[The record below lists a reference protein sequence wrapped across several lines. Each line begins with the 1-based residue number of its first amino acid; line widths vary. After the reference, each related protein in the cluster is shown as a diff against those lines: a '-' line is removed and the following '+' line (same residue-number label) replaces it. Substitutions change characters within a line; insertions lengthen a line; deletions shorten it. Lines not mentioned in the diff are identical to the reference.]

1 MLTLAIDTA
10 TKVCALALCKEGQ
23 VLAEY
28 NINQGM
34 THSEG
39 LLPQLE
45 QMLKRAKVDKK
56 DIELIAVS
64 MGPGS
69 FTGLR
74 IGLATAEAMAYSWH
88 CLLHGV
94 DTLKALAYN
103 IPLEGFVLSPIL
115 DAQKGNYYQA
125 LYAWEQGK
133 LKELSSVEVVNKE
146 KLLAKL
152 EATGQKCIILG
163 ECQKLEKLTLPETV
177 TLAPVTLRMP
187 KGASVALAARAETDP
202 EQDKKI
208 FGLEPYYI
216 RRSEA
221 EELWEQRQQQLAH
234 QQQPAQQQAM
244 QKQPVQQQQQQ
255 QQAQLGEQA

>member
-10 TKVCALALCKEGQ
+10 TKVCSIALCRDEE

-28 NINQGM
+28 AINMGM

-39 LLPQLE
+39 LLPQIE
-45 QMLKRAKVDKK
+45 QLLQRCKIEKK
-56 DIELIAVS
+56 DIDLLAVS

-88 CLLHGV
+88 CCLHGV
-94 DTLKALAYN
+94 NTLEALAYN
-103 IPLEGFVLSPIL
+103 IPIEGIVLSPVL

-125 LYAWEQGK
+125 LYKWEKGQLVQLGDI
-133 LKELSSVEVVNKE
+133 EVVNKE
-146 KLLAKL
+146 RLLERISLLGSEKTL
-152 EATGQKCIILG
+152 LLG
-163 ECQKLEKLTLPETV
+163 ECAKLAKMELPEHIA
-177 TLAPVTLRMP
+177 LAPQTMRMP
-187 KGASVALAARAETDP
+187 KGGSVALAAVNKFDP

-221 EELWEQRQQQLAH
+221 EELWEQRQ
-234 QQQPAQQQAM
+234 
-244 QKQPVQQQQQQ
+244 KK
-255 QQAQLGEQA
+255 

>member
-10 TKVCALALCKEGQ
+10 TKICSVALCKDRE

-28 NINQGM
+28 TINRGM

-45 QMLKRAKVDKK
+45 QLFTRSGISKK
-56 DIELIAVS
+56 EIELLAVS

-74 IGLATAEAMAYSWH
+74 IGLATAEAMAYAFKVYI
-88 CLLHGV
+88 HGV
-94 DTLKALAYN
+94 NTLKALAYN
-103 IPLEGFVLSPIL
+103 LPVDGAVLSPVI

-125 LYAWEQGK
+125 IYKWEGGV
-133 LKELSSVEVVNKE
+133 LRELMPLAVVKA
-146 KLLAKL
+146 AKVL
-152 EATGQKCIILG
+152 ENMAGTGCDVVILG
-163 ECQKLEKLTLPETV
+163 ECAKLIKNGLPAFVKTV
-177 TLAPVTLRMP
+177 PDHLAMP
-187 KGASVALAARAETDP
+187 RASSVAFAAMAEFDP
-202 EQDKKI
+202 AADRKI

-221 EELWEQRQQQLAH
+221 EELWEKKHA
-234 QQQPAQQQAM
+234 
-244 QKQPVQQQQQQ
+244 
-255 QQAQLGEQA
+255 

>member
-10 TKVCALALCKEGQ
+10 TKVCSIALCRDQE

-28 NINQGM
+28 SINMGM

-39 LLPQLE
+39 LLPQIE
-45 QMLKRAKVDKK
+45 QLLNRCKVEKK
-56 DIELIAVS
+56 SIELLAVS

-88 CLLHGV
+88 CCLHGV
-94 DTLKALAYN
+94 DTLEALAYN
-103 IPLEGFVLSPIL
+103 IPLEGILLSPVL

-125 LYAWEQGK
+125 LYKWEAGQLIK
-133 LKELSSVEVVNKE
+133 LASVEVVSKDRLLEKIKEQAMPTLLLGECNK
-146 KLLAKL
+146 LAKL
-152 EATGQKCIILG
+152 E
-163 ECQKLEKLTLPETV
+163 LPANV
-177 TLAPVTLRMP
+177 KLAPAALRMP
-187 KGASVALAARAETDP
+187 KGSSVALAAAVGFDP

-221 EELWEQRQQQLAH
+221 EELWEQRQ
-234 QQQPAQQQAM
+234 
-244 QKQPVQQQQQQ
+244 KQ
-255 QQAQLGEQA
+255 